1 MGAFVESVDSQVS
14 KVRHAAAALYISQPG
29 ALLHPRGSTL
39 IPCIPSPMQAFQ
51 QEKELSREAKEA
63 RNLAHRFRD
72 VTAGW
77 VSAAQRADKV
87 LRDYGDYETFLQ
99 TIVNDMTEVDTMLHE
114 LHQLRAAQAAR
125 QA

>member
-1 MGAFVESVDSQVS
+1 
-14 KVRHAAAALYISQPG
+14 L
-29 ALLHPRGSTL
+29 
-39 IPCIPSPMQAFQ
+39 QAFQ
-51 QEKELSREAKEA
+51 QEKELSKEAKEA

-72 VTAGW
+72 VTASW

-99 TIVNDMTEVDTMLHE
+99 TLITDMTEVDTMLRE
-114 LHQLRAAQAAR
+114 LHQLRAARAKR

>member
-1 MGAFVESVDSQVS
+1 VGALVESVDSQVS
-14 KVRHAAAALYISQPG
+14 KVRHAAAAM
-29 ALLHPRGSTL
+29 
-39 IPCIPSPMQAFQ
+39 CIKPTRCFATSMGIYAHTSHCLPMQAFQ

-99 TIVNDMTEVDTMLHE
+99 TIVDDMTEVDTMLHE
-114 LHQLRAAQAAR
+114 LHQLRAAKAAE
-125 QA
+125 QL

>member
-1 MGAFVESVDSQVS
+1 MLLLPC
-14 KVRHAAAALYISQPG
+14 ALSQPG
-29 ALLHPRGSTL
+29 ALLLPWEYML
-39 IPCIPSPMQAFQ
+39 IPSHCLPMQAFQ

-99 TIVNDMTEVDTMLHE
+99 TIVDDITEVDTMLHE
-114 LHQLRAAQAAR
+114 LHQLRAAKAAE
-125 QA
+125 QL